1 MVVTSG
7 DAPEWIKIDDDQVRV
22 DLEVMAD
29 QEAHQVGLEDTMMGS
44 VIEADSTDHTM
55 GEIKTAVS
63 MISTAVII
71 MAVDSIM

>member
-7 DAPEWIKIDDDQVRV
+7 DAPEWIKIDDDQVQV
-22 DLEVMAD
+22 DMDMAD
-29 QEAHQVGLEDTMMGS
+29 QEVDHQDDPDLMMGS

-55 GEIKTAVS
+55 GEIKTVVS
-63 MISTAVII
+63 MISTADII